1 MTKIRFVPIEN
12 IANEKN
18 PWPQNTEDIIT
29 YEIENPAND
38 VIDKI
43 RQRQPLSLDDKKV
56 LSRYIAVML
65 IRVPHGL
72 QRMRDKSPSIFK
84 GVIENTIKQINL
96 LISQHPEKK
105 ENLLKS
111 LDEVHRVESKWV
123 NEFPL
128 EVWYRNL
135 TPDALPNVQSVLQK
149 MNWIFLTSENKH
161 AFITS
166 DNPVFFLRVLGWGN
180 RSHRYSSPLVVRLYS
195 F

>member
-1 MTKIRFVPIEN
+1 
-12 IANEKN
+12 
-18 PWPQNTEDIIT
+18 
-29 YEIENPAND
+29 
-38 VIDKI
+38 
-43 RQRQPLSLDDKKV
+43 
-56 LSRYIAVML
+56 ML

-166 DNPVFFLRVLGWGN
+166 DNPVFFFESIGMGKPESQIFFPISSQIVLFLNWH
-180 RSHRYSSPLVVRLYS
+180 SRYPKSYLNVKDTSIRQINKRIASTATRFVYHSTENPGIASLVNKQTWTFKRLA
-195 F
+195 